1 MANTLLTIDMI
12 TNEAVRLWKNSN
24 LFIQNLDVQY
34 DDQYAVAGAKIG
46 DTLRIRLPND
56 YVLRTGPAASVQD
69 TAEQSTTMTVAT
81 QQGVD
86 MSFTSKDLTMSLD
99 DFSRRILAPAVNTTA
114 GGVALSIMA
123 GADGGVSNY
132 VANTD
137 GSGNIIA
144 PTIDTILS
152 ARAILA
158 ENSAPGMARK
168 FVLGPRSMAH
178 ATSTL
183 SGLFNPSQSIGEQYR
198 SGEVKNALGFDWYE
212 DQTVLAHTTGAYSGT
227 LSVNGA
233 GQTGTAITTN
243 AIAGG
248 LSQGDIITF
257 AGVYAVNRIT
267 KQSTGQLRQFAV
279 TSAVPAAG
287 TVVNIYPALV
297 PAVSGNAVQYQTVTA
312 SPANSATITVVSKA
326 SEIYRKNIAYVPE
339 AITMATADL
348 VMPPNVEASRRVYDG
363 VSMRMIR
370 QYAIGTDQLITRMDV
385 LYGYKYVRPEWCV
398 VVADTP
404 K

>member
-312 SPANSATITVVSKA
+312 SPANAATITVVSKA

-404 K
+404 N

>member
-363 VSMRMIR
+363 VSMRMVR